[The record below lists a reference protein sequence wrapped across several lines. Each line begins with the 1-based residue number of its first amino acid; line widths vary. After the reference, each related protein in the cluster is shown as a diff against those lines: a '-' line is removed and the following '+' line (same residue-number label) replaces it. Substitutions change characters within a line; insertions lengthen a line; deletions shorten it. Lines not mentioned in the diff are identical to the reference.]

1 MCAAAAAVL
10 QKGVVT
16 MMPDIVVHDDYCST
30 VSNDEIS
37 DILEK
42 VTALISKAIL
52 LRLFTS
58 ISLSLESLLVNMLPP
73 IFKIIIKSHINP

>member
-1 MCAAAAAVL
+1 
-10 QKGVVT
+10 

-52 LRLFTS
+52 R
-58 ISLSLESLLVNMLPP
+58 SLAETNKPDTAA
-73 IFKIIIKSHINP
+73 

>member
-1 MCAAAAAVL
+1 M
-10 QKGVVT
+10 K
-16 MMPDIVVHDDYCST
+16 PDVVVHDDYCST

-52 LRLFTS
+52 R
-58 ISLSLESLLVNMLPP
+58 SLAETNKPDTAA
-73 IFKIIIKSHINP
+73 

>member
-1 MCAAAAAVL
+1 MGIVCAAAAAVL

-16 MMPDIVVHDDYCST
+16 MKPDIVVHDDYCSA
-30 VSNDEIS
+30 VNNDEIS

-52 LRLFTS
+52 R
-58 ISLSLESLLVNMLPP
+58 SLAETNKPDTAA
-73 IFKIIIKSHINP
+73 